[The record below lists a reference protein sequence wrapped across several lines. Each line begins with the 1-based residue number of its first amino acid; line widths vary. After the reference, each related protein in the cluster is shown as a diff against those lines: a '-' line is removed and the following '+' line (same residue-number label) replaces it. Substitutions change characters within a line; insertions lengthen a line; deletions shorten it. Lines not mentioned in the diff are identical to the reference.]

1 MSSLEVTEK
10 MGYQVQTYHAFGID
24 DAIMNLNSG
33 EGEYRNARKPNKYYR
48 RLARH
53 RGVQFFKTK
62 NRSFKKRVSE
72 DGLHPAAHGIRYFAR
87 DFWDFQKF

>member
-10 MGYQVQTYHAFGID
+10 MGYQVQTYQAFAID

-33 EGEYRNARKPNKYYR
+33 EGEYR
-48 RLARH
+48 
-53 RGVQFFKTK
+53 TK

-72 DGLHPAAHGIRYFAR
+72 DGLHPAAHGIRYLAR